1 MSTPITTCVEQSFT
15 GTPIVFDVYC
25 ANISASIGWN
35 GQGGS
40 MQFKLVEDLNPCPGD
55 DIKEIDDI
63 QLRNSL
69 GKGFRFQYGSLNLG
83 GIYQRFSEQESSSG
97 KTYDIV
103 VESPSKLMDGVPLI
117 LEEFTG
123 ATDIYLSTGAFGNTF
138 STNLGGQHTGYQGAG
153 GSARGIGNYYNIF
166 GQWENPALIG
176 YFNYYGG
183 SGFNSAGLRVDT
195 ILNTLQFLAG
205 PSNTSPFGGRL
216 RFGQHNNFTQYYLD
230 VSEVIGYVGHGAGY
244 RVKGP
249 VKSVNAL
256 LSELGDAFQFNY
268 FYDIQYG
275 TIPSGNTGGILNGTP
290 TIKVRVANKNAPPNT
305 GAIDAFIT
313 QKASEGRLASYN
325 KGKEYSDNV
334 SQKLVI
340 GGARTRYQAIPIAN
354 CFMVTGKNRNTTGV
368 LSLADWQI
376 PGTVGAVCG
385 GGPGMT
391 STNPRQTV
399 PLVIQNDPTATNT
412 SGFSGVYYAT
422 LLELRMA
429 LGGQQTW
436 ETFKCFETRANVEPN
451 GFNDPFTCPW
461 TGTMA
466 PTIEVLNKLK
476 GGPNRLFGNH
486 DLLETDG
493 NKMRKYFVK
502 EKKELA
508 SLIFK
513 TVSTAASTFAMQEFI
528 VPLVSEFASYIQM
541 AYVPPGDFE
550 EIKAWETSD
559 AAFLQRRIVNDIA
572 FCDGSGRQKS
582 MITFPTVQNTD
593 YSALGGDYAPVTGID
608 LMAGGPQVATTKGSP
623 DKEQIWIGTTF
634 AVPFKAGCT
643 ARYYDDITTPDF
655 GLTVLANYFFNV
667 SITPEEIV
675 KAGMKGVQMQIPPD
689 VLIPR
694 YACVPQES
702 TRYTF
707 GPWGTIS
714 SEFSFAGKA
723 EVEKNESLRPEAFGG
738 WAGLYTVGG
747 IMATAGVTKPIDNE
761 SGSVDIA
768 GLPEAN
774 LGDRLQGGPY
784 ITDISVTID
793 ATGGVKTS
801 YKMNTYTLNFGK
813 LAKYNI
819 DRISRINKNLWQAA
833 KKMRDRIE
841 KRPLPKFKFEKADF
855 EEVKQKMIANWNGLN
870 WAIPGNQ
877 NQKPPRQVNNNG
889 GAGANGGFGGAGIP

>member
-1 MSTPITTCVEQSFT
+1 MSTETPITECVHEEYT
-15 GTPIVFDVYC
+15 ETPIIFDVYC
-25 ANISASIGWN
+25 SNISVSIGWN

-55 DIKEIDDI
+55 PVREIDSAS
-63 QLRNSL
+63 LRGSL
-69 GKGFRFQYGSLNLG
+69 GKGFQFSYGSLTMG
-83 GIYQRFSEQESSSG
+83 GIYQRFSEEESSSG
-97 KTYDIV
+97 KTYSIV

-123 ATDIYLSTGAFGNTF
+123 ATDIYLSTGAYGNTF
-138 STNLGGQHTGYQGAG
+138 STNLGGAHTAYQGK

-205 PSNTSPFGGRL
+205 PAGYGGGFGGKL
-216 RFGQHNNFTQYYLD
+216 RFGQHNNYTEYFLD
-230 VSEVIGYVGHGAGY
+230 VSEVISYVGSGLDY
-244 RVKGP
+244 RIKGP
-249 VKSVNAL
+249 VKSVNGL

-268 FYDIQYG
+268 FYDIQDG
-275 TIPSGNTGGILNGTP
+275 DIPSENTGGIITGNP
-290 TIKVRVANKNAPPNT
+290 TIKVRVASKAAPPST
-305 GAIDAFIT
+305 GAIQAFVD
-313 QKASEGRLASYN
+313 QRADEGRLVSYN
-325 KGKEYSDNV
+325 KGKEYSDNT
-334 SQKLVI
+334 SQKLII
-340 GGARTRYQAIPIAN
+340 GGARTRYQAIPIN
-354 CFMVTGKNRNTTGV
+354 DCFMVTGKNRNTTGV
-368 LSLADWQI
+368 LTLADWQI
-376 PGTVGAVCG
+376 PGTVGQIVG

-391 STNPRQTV
+391 TSNPRQ
-399 PLVIQNDPTATNT
+399 LININIQNDPEVGNDV
-412 SGFSGVYYAT
+412 GVAGNYIAT
-422 LLELRMA
+422 LMELRMS
-429 LGGQQTW
+429 LGGQQCW
-436 ETFKCFETRANVEPN
+436 ESFKTFETMAGVEPN
-451 GFNDPFTCPW
+451 GFNDVFSCPW

-466 PTIEVLNKLK
+466 PTITVLNSFNQ
-476 GGPNRLFGNH
+476 GDFGNP
-486 DLLETDG
+486 DLFETEG
-493 NKMRKYFVK
+493 NRARKYYVADA
-502 EKKELA
+502 KKRS

-513 TVSTAASTFAMQEFI
+513 AVSEAAGTYALQEFI
-528 VPLVSEFASYIQM
+528 VPLVSEFPSYVQM

-550 EIKAWETSD
+550 EIKAWEISD

-582 MITFPTVQNTD
+582 MITFPTVQNAD

-608 LMAGGPQVATTKGSP
+608 LMAGGNQIASTKGSP
-623 DKEQIWIGTTF
+623 DKEQVWIGTTF

-643 ARYYDDITTPDF
+643 ARLFDEITTPDF
-655 GLTVLANYFFNV
+655 GLTVMAKYFFGVNI
-667 SITPEEIV
+667 SPAQIV
-675 KAGMKGVQMQIPPD
+675 MSGKKGVQFQIPPD
-689 VLIPR
+689 ILIPR

-702 TRYTF
+702 TRYQF

-714 SEFSFAGKA
+714 SEMSFAGKA

-761 SGSVDIA
+761 SGSVEVT

-774 LGDRLQGGPY
+774 LGDRLQNGPY
-784 ITDISVTID
+784 ITDVSVTID
-793 ATGGVKTS
+793 ATSGVKTS

-841 KRPLPKFKFEKADF
+841 KRPLPKFKFEKADLQ
-855 EEVKQKMIANWNGLN
+855 EVKDRQLNADWGGLN
-870 WAIPGNQ
+870 WAIGN
-877 NQKPPRQVNNNG
+877 NNKPPRRKGQDHGQGNPGN
-889 GAGANGGFGGAGIP
+889 FGNAKFL